1 MSREDI
7 QTLCNAALVSVKDVL
22 PPALYQEADAWIN
35 QYDEWGI
42 AIEFLID
49 EIGELDL
56 PLEREPFEALQVAM
70 VAMGK
75 GESDRV
81 AWLRAYMVDRME

>member
-1 MSREDI
+1 MAYEEL
-7 QTLCNAALVSVKDVL
+7 QALCNAALVSVEDLL

-42 AIEFLID
+42 AIEFVID

-56 PLEREPFEALQVAM
+56 PLAREQFEALQAAM
-70 VAMGK
+70 IVMGK
-75 GESDRV
+75 GESDRM
-81 AWLRAYMVDRME
+81 AWLRAYVVDRME

>member
-1 MSREDI
+1 M
-7 QTLCNAALVSVKDVL
+7 

-35 QYDEWGI
+35 QYDEWGL
-42 AIEFLID
+42 AIEFVID

-56 PLEREPFEALQVAM
+56 PLAREQFEALQAAM
-70 VAMGK
+70 IAMGE
-75 GESDRV
+75 GESDRM